1 MTKMTKRDWFEAI
14 AKVVEGSEY
23 ARKDEALEFIA
34 HEIELLQNR
43 RSTGKLTAT
52 QKENVAIREKIKVAL
67 AEIGKPVTI
76 TELIKGVPAM
86 AGYSNQKL
94 SALLRQMKDAGEVV
108 KTVEKKKAYFSL
120 AEQQAGESP
129 QRQQLRGRADFV
141 SLGTGSSP
149 V

>member
-34 HEIELLQNR
+34 HEVELLQNR

-94 SALLRQMKDAGEVV
+94 SALLRQMKEAGEVV

-120 AEQQAGESP
+120 AE
-129 QRQQLRGRADFV
+129 
-141 SLGTGSSP
+141 
-149 V
+149 